1 MKRLLLL
8 LFGVTGIAAI
18 AVVPHARRAIEARDV
33 RAEQTAYD
41 DYIAA
46 KEKEIECLE
55 RLTATGLPKDM
66 DVQAELDRCRE
77 ITRAAEDAMADVEGD

>member
-1 MKRLLLL
+1 MKRPLLL
-8 LFGVTGIAAI
+8 LFGVTGIVAV

-33 RAEQTAYD
+33 HAEQAAYE

-66 DVQAELDRCRE
+66 DVQAELERCRE
-77 ITRAAEDAMADVEGD
+77 ITRTAEDAMADVQGD